1 MLIPLSRKKFEEVVP
16 PLATAEQYKYCWGG
30 PADILRRVLY
40 SLAGLIVAIAL
51 QQVVNEY
58 LQFFTFIAAVFSG
71 TYWLW
76 SPIYQANRR
85 NREFRR
91 YGYAGFLRGEV
102 LDKFITEELLGSE
115 ETVNKAGELMIIE
128 NRERRLNLDIGDE
141 TGFTAI
147 LQVPLQR
154 EHRAIRRGDLAELL
168 VVSNRADLGRIAKI
182 SDAYLPDSGFW
193 VSDYPYL
200 RRDAFREV
208 SQVLQR
214 RSRPDAPTRRRG
226 EY

>member
-1 MLIPLSRKKFEEVVP
+1 MLISLSRQKFEEVIP
-16 PLATAEQYKYCWGG
+16 PVATAEQYKYCWGG

-40 SLAGLIVAIAL
+40 SLAGLFVAIAL
-51 QQVVNEY
+51 QQVVNDY
-58 LQFFTFIAAVFSG
+58 LHFFTFTGALLSG

-76 SPIYQANRR
+76 APIYQANRR

-102 LDKFITEELLGSE
+102 LDKFVTEELIGSE

-141 TGFTAI
+141 TGFTAT

-154 EHRAIRRGDLAELL
+154 EYRSIRRGDWAELL
-168 VVSNRADLGRIAKI
+168 VVSNRSDLGRIAKI

-208 SQVLQR
+208 SRALQR
-214 RSRPDAPTRRRG
+214 RSHPSHSHER